1 MINPVSHSN
10 PVGQAASGP
19 SNARPVAQQNSKQQT
34 NKTQPAQDKVTL
46 SQKGDVDHDGDSK

>member
-19 SNARPVAQQNSKQQT
+19 NNARPVAQQTSKEQT
-34 NKTQPAQDKVTL
+34 NKAQPAQDTVTL
-46 SQKGDVDHDGDSK
+46 SKKGDVDHDGDTK